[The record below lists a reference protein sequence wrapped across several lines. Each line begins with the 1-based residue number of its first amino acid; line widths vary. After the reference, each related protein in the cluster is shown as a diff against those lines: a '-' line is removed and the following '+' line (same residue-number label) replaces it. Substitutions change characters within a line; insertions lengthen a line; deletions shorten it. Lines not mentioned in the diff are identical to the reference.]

1 MGLFNKLF
9 GGASPT
15 KKYDAKVAAIN
26 ALEPQMA
33 ALTDAQLRAKTDEF
47 RARLKEGESLDDL
60 LVEAF
65 AVVREAGKRVLGMR
79 HFDVQLIGGMVL
91 NDGICE
97 RMTPTDSPKKRC
109 SLPIH
114 SASRLAR

>member
-33 ALTDAQLRAKTDEF
+33 ALTDAQLRAKTGEF

-60 LVEAF
+60 LVKYPA
-65 AVVREAGKRVLGMR
+65 
-79 HFDVQLIGGMVL
+79 L
-91 NDGICE
+91 NHQ
-97 RMTPTDSPKKRC
+97 SPELHVHN
-109 SLPIH
+109 SYY
-114 SASRLAR
+114 S